1 MSGGTIGIDLG
12 TANTLVCTRHGG
24 IIIREPSYVTY
35 DTRTNRVLSVGNEA
49 KAMYGKTPPYVCA
62 MRPLRDGVIAD
73 LELTGEMLRVFI
85 RKALGNSIFASRPN
99 IIICIP
105 YGVTDVERKAVEE
118 ATLEAGAGSVSLI
131 EEPMA
136 AAIGAGLPIRAA
148 CGCMVVDIGGGTTEI
163 AVVSMGG
170 VAECESI
177 KTAGSTFDEAIIRYI
192 KKKHNMLIGAMTAEE
207 VKINIGGVYPRSDVP
222 ESMEVKGR
230 DLIKGL
236 PKTVSVTAE
245 ELVDVL
251 REPALL
257 ILENVH
263 AVLERTPPELIGDL
277 GVNGMILSGGGSM
290 LYGIDRML
298 EDSTHIRTMI
308 VDDPLAC
315 AAHGAGKLLT
325 KLDTMQDGMMNFL
338 RNREMRN

>member
-24 IIIREPSYVTY
+24 IIIREPSYVIY

-148 CGCMVVDIGGGTTEI
+148 CGCMVVDIGGGTTEVAVISLGGI
-163 AVVSMGG
+163 AKSVSLRTAGDRCTEAIVSHIRRKFNVLIGEGTAEDIKIAIGSAHPTTDIG
-170 VAECESI
+170 VAEVR
-177 KTAGSTFDEAIIRYI
+177 GR
-192 KKKHNMLIGAMTAEE
+192 
-207 VKINIGGVYPRSDVP
+207 NI
-222 ESMEVKGR
+222 
-230 DLIKGL
+230 LTGL
-236 PKTVSVTAE
+236 PAAMNVYSSDIREALE
-245 ELVDVL
+245 EPLAAVVD
-251 REPALL
+251 A
-257 ILENVH
+257 IKATLEG
-263 AVLERTPPELIGDL
+263 TSPELCSDIYD
-277 GVNGMILSGGGSM
+277 NGIVLTGGGAQ
-290 LYGIDRML
+290 LCG
-298 EDSTHIRTMI
+298 
-308 VDDPLAC
+308 
-315 AAHGAGKLLT
+315 
-325 KLDTMQDGMMNFL
+325 LDTLISEKTHLPVYISKAPLDCVAEGIL
-338 RNREMRN
+338 RVMENKEKDLLVSRLKRAENE